1 MGSWTKAK
9 RNAATKKAAHT
20 RKAKRKKGV
29 TSAVAKR
36 AKAAGTLAERR
47 FVAQLKKRKNLVLNG
62 KGIPDIIA
70 HGKNGWEFFEVKP
83 YKMRRGYSSSNS
95 WKTAGEKSRLLRS
108 NQKKKFKE
116 LVLKGQRVSMAYYN
130 RKRGGSKTKPTYSFK
145 YELVQ
150 LGKRHFKRKKGP
162 DPVEILD

>member
-1 MGSWTKAK
+1 MARTKHPKRAAK
-9 RNAATKKAAHT
+9 RAANTKKQQQQS
-20 RKAKRKKGV
+20 RIAKK
-29 TSAVAKR
+29 
-36 AKAAGTLAERR
+36 AKAAGTIAERR
-47 FVAQLKKRKNLVLNG
+47 FVAQLKKTKNVVLNG

-83 YKMRRGYSSSNS
+83 YKKKELSSNS
-95 WKTAGEKSRLLRS
+95 WGIAGEKSRLLRP

-116 LVLKGQRVSMAYYN
+116 LILKGQRVSMAYYT

-150 LGKRHFKRKKGP
+150 LGKKHFKRSKGP
-162 DPVEILD
+162 DPAEILG

>member
-1 MGSWTKAK
+1 MSGWTKAK
-9 RNAATKKAAHT
+9 RSVAAKKAAHT
-20 RKAKRKKGV
+20 RKSRRKKGV
-29 TSAVAKR
+29 TSAVATR

-47 FVAQLKKRKNLVLNG
+47 FVAQLKQSKNVVLNG

-83 YKMRRGYSSSNS
+83 YKKKELSSNS
-95 WKTAGEKSRLLRS
+95 WGIAGEKSRLLRP

-116 LVLKGQRVSMAYYN
+116 LILKGQRVSMAYYT

-162 DPVEILD
+162 DPAELLD

>member
-1 MGSWTKAK
+1 MAKTNNPKRAAK
-9 RNAATKKAAHT
+9 RAANT
-20 RKAKRKKGV
+20 KRKNKQ
-29 TSAVAKR
+29 SRIAKK
-36 AKAAGTLAERR
+36 AKAAGTIAERR
-47 FVAQLKKRKNLVLNG
+47 FVAQLKKTKNVVLNG

-83 YKMRRGYSSSNS
+83 YKKKELSSNS
-95 WKTAGEKSRLLRS
+95 WSIAGEKSRLLRP

-116 LVLKGQRVSMAYYN
+116 LILKGQRVSMAYYT

-150 LGKRHFKRKKGP
+150 LGKKHFKRSKGP
-162 DPVEILD
+162 DPAEILG

>member
-1 MGSWTKAK
+1 MAKTNNPKRAAK
-9 RNAATKKAAHT
+9 RAANTRRENKQSRIAKK
-20 RKAKRKKGV
+20 
-29 TSAVAKR
+29 
-36 AKAAGTLAERR
+36 AKAAGTIAERR
-47 FVAQLKKRKNLVLNG
+47 FVAQLKKTKNVVLNG

-83 YKMRRGYSSSNS
+83 YKKKELSSNS
-95 WKTAGEKSRLLRS
+95 WGIAGEKSRLLRP

-150 LGKRHFKRKKGP
+150 LGKKHFKRSKGP
-162 DPVEILD
+162 DPAEILG

>member
-1 MGSWTKAK
+1 MAKTNNPKRAAK
-9 RNAATKKAAHT
+9 RAANT
-20 RKAKRKKGV
+20 KRKNKQ
-29 TSAVAKR
+29 SRIAKK
-36 AKAAGTLAERR
+36 AKAAGTIAERR
-47 FVAQLKKRKNLVLNG
+47 FVAQLKKTKNVVLNG

-95 WKTAGEKSRLLRS
+95 WKTVGEKSRLLRP

-150 LGKRHFKRKKGP
+150 LGKRHFKRMKGP
-162 DPVEILD
+162 DPDEILD

>member
-1 MGSWTKAK
+1 MARTRNPKRAAK
-9 RNAATKKAAHT
+9 RAANTKKQQQQS
-20 RKAKRKKGV
+20 RIAKK
-29 TSAVAKR
+29 
-36 AKAAGTLAERR
+36 AKAAGTIAERR
-47 FVAQLKKRKNLVLNG
+47 FVAQLKKTKNVVLNG

-83 YKMRRGYSSSNS
+83 YKKKELSSNS
-95 WKTAGEKSRLLRS
+95 WGIAGEKSRLLRP

-116 LVLKGQRVSMAYYN
+116 LVLKGQRVSMVYYN

>member
-1 MGSWTKAK
+1 MAKTNNPKRAAK
-9 RNAATKKAAHT
+9 RAANTRRENKQSRIAKK
-20 RKAKRKKGV
+20 
-29 TSAVAKR
+29 
-36 AKAAGTLAERR
+36 AKAAGTIAERR
-47 FVAQLKKRKNLVLNG
+47 FVAQLKKTKNVVLNG

-83 YKMRRGYSSSNS
+83 YKKKELSSNS
-95 WKTAGEKSRLLRS
+95 WGIAGEKSRLLRP

-116 LVLKGQRVSMAYYN
+116 LILKGQRVSMAYYT

-150 LGKRHFKRKKGP
+150 LGKKHFKRSKGP
-162 DPVEILD
+162 DPAEILG